1 MAISD
6 NGNELTSFE
15 DICLILSELWINH
28 KQEKKFA
35 DFISYNDLGLPLAFL
50 IDSELV
56 MPTEIAKKYVE
67 ETWFILLKSLNIEED
82 IGFSDLEQL
91 FSYLQNDKGDK
102 DNDLK

>member
-15 DICLILSELWINH
+15 DACSILAELWINH
-28 KQEKKFA
+28 KEEKTFE

-56 MPTEIAKKYVE
+56 TPTEIAKRYIE
-67 ETWFILLKSLNIEED
+67 ETWIILLKSLDINED
-82 IGFSDLEQL
+82 IGFTSLEDLFNYTYNGEA
-91 FSYLQNDKGDK
+91 
-102 DNDLK
+102 